1 MGLRV
6 LDSIF
11 CFRMCKVTCQPS
23 REMEGH
29 LPSPFLMLIAS
40 TSLIE
45 NEGGFLI
52 PSARGNNII
61 VRGPQSDPTLMKTT
75 RKRMRKRPPMS
86 VACPSSPG
94 SSRRRRNVLA
104 RGAHYESGVGEAP
117 ILVRRISDCEVLNS
131 KISCRLLR
139 HEAALLRKP
148 FCSFG
153 KIGSNSSELGPTTQ
167 RGSKSTELQRHART
181 LKVFRSLVFL
191 RRVLSRNVSSI

>member
-1 MGLRV
+1 M
-6 LDSIF
+6 
-11 CFRMCKVTCQPS
+11 
-23 REMEGH
+23 
-29 LPSPFLMLIAS
+29 
-40 TSLIE
+40 E
-45 NEGGFLI
+45 NESGFLI
-52 PSARGNNII
+52 RSARGNNII

-75 RKRMRKRPPMS
+75 RKRMRKRPPMF
-86 VACPSSPG
+86 VGYPSSPG

-181 LKVFRSLVFL
+181 LKVFRSLVYL